1 MLNPYTHE
9 PLGISPTPRSTTRI
23 TLFSSLTTRNEDK

>member
-1 MLNPYTHE
+1 MSNPYTLE

-23 TLFSSLTTRNEDK
+23 TPFSSLTTPDEDK